1 MRKIDWNQEL
11 SDEDKVWLRN
21 SGIVGVED
29 RIKANEEEFSGEYQE
44 PEVPADPVTRSALDP
59 EATQGRR
66 PSEAPPSGAPSDVQG
81 VGAPADSV
89 DDNYDSWKVNELS
102 DEVNNRNDDETNP
115 DKIEVT
121 GTGSGGAVRKQ
132 DYINALRE
140 WDRAHPD
147 A

>member
-1 MRKIDWNQEL
+1 MRQINWDKAL

-21 SGIVGVED
+21 SGMVGVED
-29 RIKANEEEFSGEYQE
+29 RIRANEEQFGNEYIE
-44 PEVPADPVTRSALDP
+44 PETPADPVTRSALDP
-59 EATQGRR
+59 EASLGRR

-81 VGAPADSV
+81 VGAPADQV
-89 DDNYDSWKVNELS
+89 DDDYDQWKVNELS
-102 DEVNNRNDDETNP
+102 DEVAKRNDDEGNP

-132 DYINALRE
+132 DYITALRA